1 MLQRKQP
8 ASSAVNKGKVKSKTS
23 KIQKRKPLF
32 TRNSLKK
39 MKTSSLQRHTKP
51 SRSNSLQKIET
62 SSLRGHVESPL
73 QKIKIKTAILTGK
86 TVQHPLASETP
97 PQINPATAGVAMGSQ
112 KSPPSLLPPPNKPS
126 HCRSSQRISK
136 ITFFSNKT
144 TKRGSLARIEK

>member
-51 SRSNSLQKIET
+51 SRSNSLQKSKHHHSEGM
-62 SSLRGHVESPL
+62 SSHRYKNKEQKQQYLRV
-73 QKIKIKTAILTGK
+73 KAVK
-86 TVQHPLASETP
+86 HPLASETP
-97 PQINPATAGVAMGSQ
+97 PQINPATAGAASGPQ
-112 KSPPSLLPPPNKPS
+112 KSPPSLLPPPNPATAEVAREFRKSPS
-126 HCRSSQRISK
+126 PQK
-136 ITFFSNKT
+136 ET
-144 TKRGSLARIEK
+144 T